1 MEVKGTISA
10 VIGDLAIPI
19 ADLKKEV
26 YVLDNINKY
35 TDKKKILEALQMV
48 NLDEDYL
55 LKKSNDLSNVEY
67 NKLLLV
73 NALVNKNKIIYLDF
87 FEKGLCY
94 KEKQY
99 FKRLFKKLSKEYGIS
114 FLVLTNDLS
123 FCIDLVDEYVIYKE
137 NEDAYIVDKK
147 DLYKKEIYKYFPKHE
162 LVDFVLKSRKYGH
175 LLDDYTDIKD
185 VLKAIYREIKWD
197 IF

>member
-1 MEVKGTISA
+1 MELKGRICA
-10 VIGDLAIPI
+10 VVGDLNIPI

-35 TDKKKILEALQMV
+35 TEKKKIIEALRMV
-48 NLDEDYL
+48 NLDEEYL

-73 NALVNKNKIIYLDF
+73 NDLVNKNKLIYLDF

-99 FKRLFKKLSKEYGIS
+99 FKRLIKKLAKDYGIS
-114 FLVLTNDLS
+114 FLVITNDLG
-123 FCIDLVDEYVIYKE
+123 FCIDLVDEYAIYESNKETRVI
-137 NEDAYIVDKK
+137 DKK
-147 DLYKKEIYKYFPKHE
+147 DLYKEEIYRYYPKHE
-162 LVDFVLKSRKYGH
+162 LVDFVIKSRKHGY
-175 LLDDYTDIKD
+175 LLDDYTDVKD
-185 VLKAIYREIKWD
+185 VLKAIYRELK
-197 IF
+197 

>member
-185 VLKAIYREIKWD
+185 VLKAIYREIK
-197 IF
+197 

>member
-1 MEVKGTISA
+1 MELKGKISA
-10 VIGDLAIPI
+10 VVGDLSIPI

-35 TDKKKILEALQMV
+35 TDKKKIVEALKMV

-73 NALVNKNKIIYLDF
+73 NCLVNKNDLIYLDF

-114 FLVLTNDLS
+114 FLILTNDLS
-123 FCIDLVDEYVIYKE
+123 FVIDLVDEYLIYKE
-137 NEDAYIVDKK
+137 NKEVVVVDKR
-147 DLYKKEIYKYFPKHE
+147 DLYSKQIYKYYPKHE
-162 LVDFVLKSRKYGH
+162 LIDFVIKSRKYGH
-175 LLDDYTDIKD
+175 LKDDYTDIKD
-185 VLKAIYREIKWD
+185 VLKAIYREIK
-197 IF
+197 